1 MRDLTLDEKIT
12 IKGKLRKKGVVIPK
26 LTMAEALF
34 LWKIC
39 YGFSIA
45 FYYKVSDKIINRRTR
60 RR

>member
-12 IKGKLRKKGVVIPK
+12 IKGKLSKKGVIVPK
-26 LTMAEALF
+26 LTMATAVF
-34 LWKIC
+34 LWGAC